1 MLRYDY
7 FRIDPDG
14 PLWLGATDN
23 IEEVVE
29 RIREHSAESQGE
41 FCVVLGELVRCRSS
55 TQCHIVT
62 PKQNNNSPATGFT
75 KPHSADQE
83 SEAEL

>member
-1 MLRYDY
+1 MKLRYDY

-29 RIREHSAESQGE
+29 RIREHSAESQCE
-41 FCVVLGELVRCRSS
+41 FCVVDHQTGE
-55 TQCHIVT
+55 
-62 PKQNNNSPATGFT
+62 KQVIQA
-75 KPHSADQE
+75 ADF
-83 SEAEL
+83 AALPMHAR